1 MRYCLVLGICWIC
14 SIHNG
19 AVHWETIG
27 QEISTPAQFDVSTRE
42 EVTDIT
48 TTSYVECSNSQS
60 NCKILNDTLNIC
72 ADVPHAV
79 ILCQG
84 YCHLCNAVNGN
95 WSEWTKWG
103 TCDVTCGNGT
113 KIRSRK
119 CDNPAPSHGG
129 GYCVGAS
136 EDIDFCS
143 KHKCPVHGSWGTW
156 SDWSNCSK
164 ECGPGLRNR
173 TRRCDHPEPSADGN
187 HCFGASINYEVCGQ
201 QECTDVPMILFRV
214 RSPSHI
220 YTSQGANIVFSIID
234 INEGRGYDAESGQ
247 FRAPVNGTY
256 SFIAQYCVAE
266 QGFAQIELVKD
277 GSSLQKG
284 GIMASLTRHCADLH
298 AMVFLHRGERVW
310 IRSTFA
316 THFSESL
323 LAWST
328 FSGALYYV

>member
-19 AVHWETIG
+19 AVHCFLEVPEQFATLTAETGETIG

-201 QECTDVPMILFRV
+201 QECT
-214 RSPSHI
+214 
-220 YTSQGANIVFSIID
+220 
-234 INEGRGYDAESGQ
+234 
-247 FRAPVNGTY
+247 
-256 SFIAQYCVAE
+256 E